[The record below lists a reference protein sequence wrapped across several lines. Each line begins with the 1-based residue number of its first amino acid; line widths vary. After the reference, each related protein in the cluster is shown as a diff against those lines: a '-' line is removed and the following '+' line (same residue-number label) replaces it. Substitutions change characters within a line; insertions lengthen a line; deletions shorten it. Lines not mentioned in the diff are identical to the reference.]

1 MTIHFLGTGASVSDI
16 DRTTTMLAFEEDG
29 RFFLVDC
36 GADATR
42 ELLRC
47 GLDPTQ
53 VSAVILTH
61 EHPDHIS
68 GYALLVEKMWL
79 LGRRE
84 PIPFYGPES
93 ALRVAET
100 CFSAYATD
108 RWEGLP
114 DREHHTVDETE
125 RALVF
130 EDETFRVTSSPVDHP
145 VPTIGLRV
153 ESASGAVVAYS
164 ADTALCPAVARLSEG
179 ASILVHEATGSQPG
193 VHASA
198 EEAAEI
204 ARDAG
209 VKRLVL
215 VHIPPGAS
223 DDELGAARALFAH
236 TDWAEDG
243 QRIECSEPQRA
254 ARSAFGQ
261 V

>member
-1 MTIHFLGTGASVSDI
+1 MTIHLLGTGASVSDI

-42 ELLRC
+42 ELARA

-53 VSAVILTH
+53 VAAVVLTH

-68 GYALLVEKMWL
+68 GYALLVEKLWL

-93 ALRVAET
+93 ALRVART
-100 CFSAYATD
+100 CFTAFATD

-114 DREHHTVDETE
+114 SRSHHVVDERE
-125 RALVF
+125 GVLVF
-130 EDETFRVTSSPVDHP
+130 EDETFRVTAAPVDHP

-153 ESASGAVVAYS
+153 ETASGAIAAYS
-164 ADTALCPAVARLSEG
+164 ADTAHTDVVTRLATG
-179 ASILVHEATGSQPG
+179 ASVLVHEATGHMPG

-198 EEAAEI
+198 EEAAQTAAE
-204 ARDAG
+204 AG
-209 VKRLVL
+209 VDRLVL
-215 VHIPPGAS
+215 VHIPVGATDEGLTEARAIFPYTDWGTDGQAIYVGAS
-223 DDELGAARALFAH
+223 
-236 TDWAEDG
+236 
-243 QRIECSEPQRA
+243 EPPPREPI
-254 ARSAFGQ
+254 SI
-261 V
+261 

>member
-1 MTIHFLGTGASVSDI
+1 MRSLCSASSRVTIHFLGTGASVSDI

-29 RFFLVDC
+29 RYFLVDC
-36 GADATR
+36 GADAVR

-47 GLDPTQ
+47 GLDPVR
-53 VSAVILTH
+53 VSAVVLTH

-79 LGRRE
+79 LGRRAA
-84 PIPFYGPES
+84 IPFYGPES
-93 ALRVAET
+93 ALRVART

-114 DREHHTVDETE
+114 EREHHVVEETE
-125 RALVF
+125 GALVF
-130 EDETFRVTSSPVDHP
+130 EDDTFRVTACPVDHP
-145 VPTIGLRV
+145 VPTVGLRV

-164 ADTALCPAVARLSEG
+164 ADTALCPAVARMSQG
-179 ASILVHEATGSQPG
+179 ASVLVHEATGSQPG

-198 EEAAEI
+198 QEAAEI
-204 ARDAG
+204 AREAG
-209 VKRLVL
+209 VDRLVL

-223 DDELGAARALFAH
+223 DDDLASARAVFAH
-236 TDWAEDG
+236 TDWAGDG
-243 QRIECSEPQRA
+243 QRIE
-254 ARSAFGQ
+254 